1 MWRLIIKLGE
11 GGKEGKEGRPLAA
24 NVSRRGKSLYC
35 TVGAGEGGDEEEEE
49 IGNGTRD
56 RKEGEE
62 LRRRGLFNSNL
73 PTQSV
78 RLSLCLS
85 AFPTRRGRKE

>member
-1 MWRLIIKLGE
+1 MSAAGD
-11 GGKEGKEGRPLAA
+11 GREF
-24 NVSRRGKSLYC
+24 VLYC
-35 TVGAGEGGDEEEEE
+35 GWGEDDGEEE

-56 RKEGEE
+56 RREKE

-78 RLSLCLS
+78 RLSVCPS
-85 AFPTRRGRKE
+85 VGDH